1 MITYVEQSSRKL
13 KKRKERIKM
22 RSIDALIPPTT
33 EDNSAKLSEDN
44 SATIKAIEAMAT
56 TMKEVVESSTSNTT
70 KTLETFKT
78 AFDKQ
83 FTTPQQGDD
92 NKKLTGSTEPDSGSD
107 EPESE
112 D

>member
-1 MITYVEQSSRKL
+1 
-13 KKRKERIKM
+13 M
-22 RSIDALIPPTT
+22 RSIDALIPPT
-33 EDNSAKLSEDN
+33 ENDNSSRLSEDN

-70 KTLETFKT
+70 KTLETFKS

-83 FTTPQQGDD
+83 FTTSQNDDD
-92 NKKLTGSTEPDSGSD
+92 NKILTGSTEPDNGSV

>member
-1 MITYVEQSSRKL
+1 
-13 KKRKERIKM
+13 M
-22 RSIDALIPPTT
+22 RSIDALIPPT
-33 EDNSAKLSEDN
+33 ENDNSSRLSEDN

-70 KTLETFKT
+70 KTLETFKS

-92 NKKLTGSTEPDSGSD
+92 NKNVNGSDEPDSGSD

-112 D
+112 E

>member
-1 MITYVEQSSRKL
+1 
-13 KKRKERIKM
+13 M
-22 RSIDALIPPTT
+22 RSIDTLIPPIA
-33 EDNSAKLSEDN
+33 EDNSVKLSEDN

-83 FTTPQQGDD
+83 FTTSQGDDD
-92 NKKLTGSTEPDSGSD
+92 NKKLTGSTEQDRGSD

-112 D
+112 E